1 MPYGRAQAL
10 AISLCG
16 LLLPAGP
23 VAAQSRVWT
32 LTGFEEK
39 KPALIYLSYGVPESD
54 DSFGTFR
61 CEPAS
66 GRVTFFLSTTN
77 LRLKPGRAATALLAV
92 DETRTKIVGR
102 LLPNEEAGVP
112 SFEGR
117 LDARDPLVRA
127 LADGR
132 TLTVRVG
139 PSMQSAPLAGQGE
152 KFRKFVAACAKP

>member
-1 MPYGRAQAL
+1 MPYDRAKAL
-10 AISLCG
+10 ALCLCG

-32 LTGFEEK
+32 LTGLEEK

-77 LRLKPGRAATALLAV
+77 VRLKPGRAATALLAV
-92 DETRTKIVGR
+92 HETRTKIFGR
-102 LLPNEEAGVP
+102 LLPNEEAGAP
-112 SFEGR
+112 SFEGS
-117 LDARDPLVRA
+117 LAAIDPLVGA

-139 PSMQSAPLAGQGE
+139 PSIQSAPLSGQSD
-152 KFRKFVAACAKP
+152 KFRKFAAACAKP